1 MLREKTVL
9 EQSEQKQNTTISKH
23 KMSLLVSLFLTLRD
37 IKMNT
42 CRDSH
47 GIWSGRLREAG

>member
-1 MLREKTVL
+1 
-9 EQSEQKQNTTISKH
+9 
-23 KMSLLVSLFLTLRD
+23 LFLTLRD

-47 GIWSGRLREAG
+47 GIWSGRLREAGWRKSRYKPDQQL